1 MGTVT
6 TTKQPQSRP
15 PGTMVIMAKHPE
27 GASKKPG
34 PPPVPKR
41 SPKPRKQAAT
51 HEIVADVAVGPNLR
65 VKDNLFQAIFI
76 LASIAIAAGVGAF
89 IAPEEVGPGL
99 GAILGGILGLIGGAL
114 ISGGIL
120 MVYRLFRH

>member
-1 MGTVT
+1 MATAT
-6 TTKQPQSRP
+6 TTEQPQSRP

-27 GASKKPG
+27 GASKKPD

-76 LASIAIAAGVGAF
+76 LASIAIAAGIGAF
-89 IAPEEVGPGL
+89 IAPEEVGPGW
-99 GAILGGILGLIGGAL
+99 GAAIGGILGLIAGGL